1 MQNQIKSGVVTTLS
15 DKVIMQ
21 LMAFNKCTRERA
33 VCMYKEMLQTIADYY
48 LMQSGVVTTLG
59 NISDVDASRREIEA
73 FAENV
78 CKAYGVIEQHTN
90 ELKAKLC

>member
-1 MQNQIKSGVVTTLS
+1 MNNQIK
-15 DKVIMQ
+15 
-21 LMAFNKCTRERA
+21 
-33 VCMYKEMLQTIADYY
+33 
-48 LMQSGVVTTLG
+48 SGVVTTLG

-78 CKAYGVIEQHTN
+78 CKAYGVIEQHTS